1 MPKPAEQEEMMKLFA
16 LVLVAVCTLAPF
28 HGIVA
33 AATSQATPAT
43 AVESYPARPLRIIIP
58 YPPGGTSDILARLI
72 GSKLTENWKQQVIV
86 DNRTGA
92 NGNIGLELGARAT
105 PDAHT
110 FVLTDIGNA
119 VSNSILYAKLP
130 FHVLKDFS
138 PVTTV
143 SYSPHMLMTTMKL
156 PVSTP
161 EELIA
166 YAKARPGKLNYPT
179 GLGGAPHLA
188 GLSFAQRAGINW
200 VYVPTKGGASSVAA
214 MMAGEGD
221 VMFLG
226 MLQSL
231 PHVNAGRLKLIAISS
246 EKRLPTHPKVPTV
259 GETFPGFV
267 TGSWQG
273 ILAPARTPPE
283 LVAKLN
289 AEIARILKLADVIT
303 FLNSQGTTPMGN
315 SPQETRKWLTD
326 ETARWTKVI
335 NESGFKLEQ

>member
-1 MPKPAEQEEMMKLFA
+1 MKRIVTLC
-16 LVLVAVCTLAPF
+16 VLLA
-28 HGIVA
+28 A
-33 AATSQATPAT
+33 SASASAATTDD
-43 AVESYPARPLRIIIP
+43 YPTRPLRVIIP

-72 GSKLTENWKQQVIV
+72 GAKLTESWKQQVIV

-92 NGNIGLELGARAT
+92 SGNIGLELGARAT
-105 PDAHT
+105 PDGHT
-110 FVLTDIGNA
+110 FVLSDIGNA
-119 VSNSILYAKLP
+119 VIASILYTKLP
-130 FHVLKDFS
+130 FDVLKDFA
-138 PVTTV
+138 PVTIV
-143 SYSPHMLMTTMKL
+143 SYSPHMLLTTVKT
-156 PVSTP
+156 PVATT

-166 YAKARPGKLNYPT
+166 YAKARPGKLNFPT

-246 EKRLPTHPKVPTV
+246 EKRIPTLPKVPTV
-259 GETFPGFV
+259 AETFPGFV

-283 LVAKLN
+283 LIAKLN
-289 AEIARILKLADVIT
+289 AEVARILKLADVIA
-303 FLNSQGTTPMGN
+303 FLNSQGTTPIGN
-315 SPQETRKWLTD
+315 SPQETCQWLAD
-326 ETARWTKVI
+326 ERVRWAKVVK
-335 NESGFKLEQ
+335 ESGFKLEQ

>member
-1 MPKPAEQEEMMKLFA
+1 MRASNVLLGLFIPG
-16 LVLVAVCTLAPF
+16 AVVCAPVF
-28 HGIVA
+28 
-33 AATSQATPAT
+33 AATADA
-43 AVESYPARPLRIIIP
+43 YPSRPIRIVIP

-72 GSKLTENWKQQVIV
+72 GSKLTDSWKQQIIV

-105 PDAHT
+105 PDGYT
-110 FVLTDIGNA
+110 LVLSDIGNV
-119 VSNSILYAKLP
+119 VSNSILYTKLP
-130 FHVLKDFS
+130 FDPVKDFS
-138 PVTTV
+138 PVTIV
-143 SYSPHMLMTTMKL
+143 SYSPHMLMTTVKL
-156 PVSTP
+156 PVATT

-166 YAKARPGKLNYPT
+166 DAKARPGKLNFPT

-188 GLSFAQRAGINW
+188 GLMFAQRAGVNW
-200 VYVPTKGGASSVAA
+200 VYVPTKGGANSVAA

-246 EKRLPTHPKVPTV
+246 AKRLETHPKVPTV
-259 GETFPGFV
+259 AETFPGFV

-283 LVAKLN
+283 LVMKLN
-289 AEIARILKLADVIT
+289 AEVARILKLPDVVA
-303 FLNSQGTTPMGN
+303 FLNSQGTTAVAN
-315 SPQETRKWLTD
+315 SPQETRKWFAD
-326 ETARWTKVI
+326 EIARWSKVI
-335 NESGFKLEQ
+335 KESGFKLEQ

>member
-1 MPKPAEQEEMMKLFA
+1 MKSNLATTVFA
-16 LVLVAVCTLAPF
+16 LLAFVACAQ
-28 HGIVA
+28 A
-33 AATSQATPAT
+33 AQQTPSDKPGA
-43 AVESYPARPLRIIIP
+43 AYPTRPIRIIIP

-72 GSKLTENWKQQVIV
+72 GTKLTESWKQQVIV

-92 NGNIGLELGARAT
+92 SGNIGLELGARAT
-105 PDAHT
+105 PDGHT

-119 VSNSILYAKLP
+119 IISSILFTKLP
-130 FHVLKDFS
+130 FDVLKDFA

-143 SYSPHMLMTTMKL
+143 SYSPHMLMTNVKI
-156 PVSTP
+156 PVTTT

-166 YAKARPGKLNYPT
+166 YAKARPGKLNFPT

-188 GLSFAQRAGINW
+188 GLSFAQRAGIDW

-214 MMAGEGD
+214 MMSGEGD
-221 VMFLG
+221 AMFLG

-246 EKRLPTHPKVPTV
+246 DKRISTLPKVPTV

-283 LVAKLN
+283 LVAKVN
-289 AEIARILKLADVIT
+289 TEVARILMLPDVIA
-303 FLNSQGTTPMGN
+303 FLNSQGTTPIGN
-315 SPQETRKWLTD
+315 SPQETRKWLAD
-326 ETARWTKVI
+326 ERMRWSKVVKD
-335 NESGFKLEQ
+335 SGFKLDQ

>member
-1 MPKPAEQEEMMKLFA
+1 MQRA
-16 LVLVAVCTLAPF
+16 LWVVAGALAIAGGP
-28 HGIVA
+28 VSA
-33 AATSQATPAT
+33 ADAQQ
-43 AVESYPARPLRIIIP
+43 SYPVRPIRVVIP

-72 GSKLTENWKQQVIV
+72 GKHVTESWKQQVIV

-92 NGNIGLELGARAT
+92 NGNIGLELTARAT
-105 PDAHT
+105 PDGYT
-110 FVLTDIGNA
+110 VVLTDIGNA
-119 VSNSILYAKLP
+119 VLNSLLYAKPGYEL
-130 FHVLKDFS
+130 LKDFA

-156 PVSTP
+156 PVATTQ
-161 EELIA
+161 ELIA
-166 YAKARPGKLNYPT
+166 YAKARPGKLNFPS
-179 GLGGAPHLA
+179 GLGGAPHMA
-188 GLSFAQRAGINW
+188 GVAFAQRGGIDW

-246 EKRLPTHPKVPTV
+246 EKRLDTHPNVATV
-259 GETFPGFV
+259 AETFPGFV

-283 LVAKLN
+283 RVQKMN
-289 AEIARILKLADVIT
+289 EEVARILKLPDVIA
-303 FLNSQGTTPMGN
+303 FLKSQGTTPVGN
-315 SPQETRKWLTD
+315 SSKETAKWLAD
-326 ETARWTKVI
+326 DRARWAKVI
-335 NESGFKLEQ
+335 KESGFRLEQ

>member
-1 MPKPAEQEEMMKLFA
+1 MERSAA
-16 LVLVAVCTLAPF
+16 VAVAVFMLSPLYHPIA
-28 HGIVA
+28 HA
-33 AATSQATPAT
+33 ADGSGADA
-43 AVESYPARPLRIIIP
+43 YPSRPIRVIIP

-72 GSKLTENWKQQVIV
+72 GSKLTESWKQQVIV

-105 PDAHT
+105 PDGHT

-119 VSNSILYAKLP
+119 VSNSLLYSKLP
-130 FHVLKDFS
+130 FDVLKDFS
-138 PVTTV
+138 PVTIV
-143 SYSPHMLMTTMKL
+143 SYSPHMLMTTVKL
-156 PVSTP
+156 PVATT

-188 GLSFAQRAGINW
+188 GLMFAQRAGINW

-259 GETFPGFV
+259 AETFPDFV

-283 LVAKLN
+283 LVAKVN
-289 AEIARILKLADVIT
+289 GEIARILKLPDVIA
-303 FLNSQGTTPMGN
+303 FLNSQGTTPLGN
-315 SPQETRKWLTD
+315 SPQETRKWLAD
-326 ETARWTKVI
+326 ETSRWGKVI
-335 NESGFKLEQ
+335 KESGFRLDQ

>member
-1 MPKPAEQEEMMKLFA
+1 MKMVNGSLR
-16 LVLVAVCTLAPF
+16 
-28 HGIVA
+28 A
-33 AATSQATPAT
+33 AAVAFATIAGLLDPGIPDASAQAASKQ
-43 AVESYPARPLRIIIP
+43 AYPSRPIRIIIP

-72 GSKLTENWKQQVIV
+72 GSKLTDSWKQQVIV

-92 NGNIGLELGARAT
+92 SGNIGLELAARAT

-119 VSNSILYAKLP
+119 IISSILFTKLP
-130 FHVLKDFS
+130 FDVLKDFA

-143 SYSPHMLMTTMKL
+143 SYSPHMLMTTTKT
-156 PVSTP
+156 PVTTID
-161 EELIA
+161 ELIA
-166 YAKARPGKLNYPT
+166 YAKSRPGKLNFPT

-188 GLSFAQRAGINW
+188 GLSFAQRAGIDW

-246 EKRLPTHPKVPTV
+246 EKRIPSLPKIPTV
-259 GETFPGFV
+259 SESFPGFV

-283 LVAKLN
+283 LIAKVN
-289 AEIARILKLADVIT
+289 AEIERILKLPDVIA
-303 FLNSQGTTPMGN
+303 FLNSQGTTPIAN

-326 ETARWTKVI
+326 ERARWSKVVK
-335 NESGFKLEQ
+335 ESGFKLEH